1 MMHWTTGL
9 LLNAIGFDA
18 LSSATARSMTHVWF
32 WWGWDGGKD
41 VIICF
46 YWAQNGGGWINERE
60 SLRLFECL
68 MIFALGWLTFCVWE
82 KISHR
87 DSDNKSFVFENSK
100 SKVESYRGNG
110 NRRKKKREWSRGMY
124 ILKEN
129 HVACF
134 HWLA

>member
-1 MMHWTTGL
+1 MMMHWTTGL
-9 LLNAIGFDA
+9 LLNPIGFGA

-60 SLRLFECL
+60 SLRLFWVFDDL
-68 MIFALGWLTFCVWE
+68 WWWLWTQNLLLGWLTFCVWE

-87 DSDNKSFVFENSK
+87 YSDYKSFVFENSK
-100 SKVESYRGNG
+100 NKVESYRGNG
-110 NRRKKKREWSRGMY
+110 KRKKKTKEWSRGMY
-124 ILKEN
+124 I
-129 HVACF
+129 
-134 HWLA
+134 